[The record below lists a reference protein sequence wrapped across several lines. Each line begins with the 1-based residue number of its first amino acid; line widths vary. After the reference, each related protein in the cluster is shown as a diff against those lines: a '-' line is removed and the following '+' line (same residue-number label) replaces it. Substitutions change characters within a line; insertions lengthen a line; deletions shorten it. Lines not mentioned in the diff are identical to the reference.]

1 MTKVGVR
8 VKVKVSE
15 LMQYVICPRLVYFR
29 VRAQGQGYESYAHT
43 HTQTQTQTQT
53 QAQTHT
59 VTVREKSMIES
70 FILKEFAFNLHKITG
85 CEDTA
90 AIRAIIGDIVES
102 VPRIYR
108 EELVGLGLELD
119 LTEAVKRDFIQGM
132 NDEWL
137 KKLRTENELTE
148 LERVHGY
155 ERERMMYSEK
165 LNLSGS
171 VDKLI
176 TADEEVIPCMIKT
189 GKSPGYGVWRSDR
202 VQLAAYAMLIEDEF
216 GSIVKRGFVQY
227 IREAEFRVTQ
237 IRRSDRAEA
246 LQILKQVRRIKQGA
260 FPDKGRNAP
269 CENCV
274 YSKYC
279 DTDTRKTLLSKL
291 LGK

>member
-1 MTKVGVR
+1 MKVR
-8 VKVKVSE
+8 VSE
-15 LMQYVICPRLVYFR
+15 LTQYLVCPRLVYFGT
-29 VRAQGQGYESYAHT
+29 QGRGYESYAHT
-43 HTQTQTQTQT
+43 RAHTM
-53 QAQTHT
+53 
-59 VTVREKSMIES
+59 REKGMIEG
-70 FILKEFAFNLHKITG
+70 FILKEFAFNLHKITD
-85 CEDTA
+85 CEDIA
-90 AIRAIIGDIVES
+90 AITAIIGDIVES

-108 EELVGLGLELD
+108 DELEGLELD
-119 LTEAVKRDFIQGM
+119 LIEAVKRDFIQGM

-137 KKLRTENELTE
+137 KKLRTENNELTE

-176 TADEEVIPCMIKT
+176 IADEEVIPCMIKT

-216 GSIVKRGFVQY
+216 GSTVKRGFVQY
-227 IREAEFRVTQ
+227 IREAEFRMTQ

-246 LQILKQVRRIKQGA
+246 LRILKHVRRIKQGA

-269 CENCV
+269 CENCA

-279 DTDTRKTLLSKL
+279 DTRKTLLSKL

>member
-1 MTKVGVR
+1 MKVR
-8 VKVKVSE
+8 VSE
-15 LMQYVICPRLVYFR
+15 LAQYLVCPRLVYFGT
-29 VRAQGQGYESYAHT
+29 QGRGYESYAHAHA
-43 HTQTQTQTQT
+43 HTM
-53 QAQTHT
+53 
-59 VTVREKSMIES
+59 REKGMIEG
-70 FILKEFAFNLHKITG
+70 FILKEFAFNLHKITD
-85 CEDTA
+85 CEDIA
-90 AIRAIIGDIVES
+90 AIIGDIVES

-108 EELVGLGLELD
+108 DELEGLELD
-119 LTEAVKRDFIQGM
+119 LIEAVKRDFIRSM

-137 KKLRTENELTE
+137 KKLRTANNELTE

-165 LNLSGS
+165 MNLSGS

-176 TADEEVIPCMIKT
+176 IADEEVIPCMIKT

-216 GSIVKRGFVQY
+216 GSTVKRGFVQY
-227 IREAEFRVTQ
+227 IREVEFRETQ

-246 LQILKQVRRIKQGA
+246 LRILKHVRRIKQGA

-269 CENCV
+269 CENCA

-279 DTDTRKTLLSKL
+279 DTRKTLLSKL

>member
-1 MTKVGVR
+1 MKVR

-29 VRAQGQGYESYAHT
+29 VRAQGRGYESYAHT
-43 HTQTQTQTQT
+43 QTQT
-53 QAQTHT
+53 QAHT

-90 AIRAIIGDIVES
+90 AITVIIGDIVES

-176 TADEEVIPCMIKT
+176 IADEEVIPCMIKT

-216 GSIVKRGFVQY
+216 ESIVKRGFVEY

-269 CENCV
+269 CENCA

-279 DTDTRKTLLSKL
+279 DTDTRKTVLSKL

>member
-1 MTKVGVR
+1 MMKVRVR

-29 VRAQGQGYESYAHT
+29 VRAQGRGYESYA
-43 HTQTQTQTQT
+43 QTQTQT
-53 QAQTHT
+53 QAHT

-108 EELVGLGLELD
+108 EELVGLGLVLELD
-119 LTEAVKRDFIQGM
+119 LIEAVKRDFIQGM

-137 KKLRTENELTE
+137 KKLRIKNELTE

-176 TADEEVIPCMIKT
+176 IADEEVIPCMIKT

-216 GSIVKRGFVQY
+216 GSIVKRGFVEY

-237 IRRSDRAEA
+237 IRRSDRAQA
-246 LQILKQVRRIKQGA
+246 LQILKHVRRIKQGA

>member
-1 MTKVGVR
+1 MKVR
-8 VKVKVSE
+8 VSE
-15 LMQYVICPRLVYFR
+15 LTQYLVCPRLVYFGT
-29 VRAQGQGYESYAHT
+29 QGRGYESYSHTRAHT
-43 HTQTQTQTQT
+43 M
-53 QAQTHT
+53 
-59 VTVREKSMIES
+59 REKGMIEG
-70 FILKEFAFNLHKITG
+70 FILKEFAFNLHKITD
-85 CEDTA
+85 CEDIA
-90 AIRAIIGDIVES
+90 AITAIIGDIVES

-108 EELVGLGLELD
+108 EELEGLELD
-119 LTEAVKRDFIQGM
+119 LMEAVKRDFIQGM

-137 KKLRTENELTE
+137 KKLRIKNELTE

-176 TADEEVIPCMIKT
+176 IADEEVIPCMIKT

-202 VQLAAYAMLIEDEF
+202 VQLAAYAMLIEDEI
-216 GSIVKRGFVQY
+216 GSIVKRGFVEY